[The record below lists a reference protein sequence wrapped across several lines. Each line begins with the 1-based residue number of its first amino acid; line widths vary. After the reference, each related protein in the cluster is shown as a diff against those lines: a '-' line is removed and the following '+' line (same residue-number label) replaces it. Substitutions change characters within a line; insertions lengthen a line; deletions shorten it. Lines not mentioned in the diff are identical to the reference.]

1 MNVADVCQIC
11 FESFNEN
18 DNEDLRCD
26 DKVVLPCHETHVF
39 GRKCIAQWF
48 DRSKKCPICRS
59 EVPSFI
65 LESMPLTRSLHERV
79 IRKVSQIATDVF
91 ICAASSALTAAT
103 FIGAAGI
110 INLAIGLAETDDV
123 ESSLATGVSTAI
135 ATGSVF
141 GAANSLADLKLFA
154 FTGAVIGFAG
164 CPIAF
169 ASNGYLSA
177 SHFAGFATG
186 AYVGGIWSYI
196 SSTHL
201 DP

>member
-65 LESMPLTRSLHERV
+65 LESMPLTRSLRERV

-91 ICAASSALTAAT
+91 ICAASSAITSAI
-103 FIGAAGI
+103 FIGASGI
-110 INLAIGLAETDDV
+110 IDLETGDV
-123 ESSLATGVSTAI
+123 ESALAAGVSTAI

-154 FTGAVIGFAG
+154 FTGAVIGVAG

-169 ASNGYLSA
+169 AIYGYLSA

-186 AYVGGIWSYI
+186 AYVCGVWSSI
-196 SSTHL
+196 SSHL

>member
-26 DKVVLPCHETHVF
+26 DKVVLPCHDTHVF

-65 LESMPLTRSLHERV
+65 LESMPPTRSLRERV
-79 IRKVSQIATDVF
+79 TRKVSQIANDTF

-103 FIGAAGI
+103 FIGAPCI
-110 INLAIGLAETDDV
+110 INFATGLAGAGDV
-123 ESSLATGVSTAI
+123 QSALAAGVRTAI
-135 ATGSVF
+135 VTGSVF
-141 GAANSLADLKLFA
+141 GVANSLADLKLFG
-154 FTGAVIGFAG
+154 FTGAVVGLVC
-164 CPIAF
+164 CPIAY
-169 ASNGYLSA
+169 ASYGYLSA

-186 AYVGGIWSYI
+186 AYVGAVWSYI
-196 SSTHL
+196 SA
-201 DP
+201 DIYP